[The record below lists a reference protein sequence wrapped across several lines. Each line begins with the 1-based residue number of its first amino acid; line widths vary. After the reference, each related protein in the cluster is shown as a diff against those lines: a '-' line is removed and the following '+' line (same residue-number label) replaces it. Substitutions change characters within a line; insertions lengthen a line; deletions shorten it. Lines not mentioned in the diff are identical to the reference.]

1 MRPLFATLI
10 GLFVAALAAAAP
22 QPPGPS
28 RPSEAP
34 VGPRFPG
41 PPGFPLPAAQQFKDL
56 VPSLIDALKDADP
69 EVRQNSAMA
78 LAALGHDALAPL
90 KDALKDANKEKRAAS
105 AYALGQMGNTG
116 RDAMTDLL
124 KLLKDDEPV
133 VRRSV
138 SQAISRILT
147 AEGNMYSFG
156 MARPAIGFPA
166 PGSIAP
172 PLPAPGSAPADR
184 K

>member
-1 MRPLFATLI
+1 VL
-10 GLFVAALAAAAP
+10 
-22 QPPGPS
+22 
-28 RPSEAP
+28 
-34 VGPRFPG
+34 PG
-41 PPGFPLPAAQQFKDL
+41 PPGFPQPAAQQFKEL
-56 VPSLIDALKDADP
+56 IPSLIDALKDADP

-78 LAALGHDALAPL
+78 LAALGQDALTPL
-90 KDALKDANKEKRAAS
+90 KDALKDANKEKRAAA

-147 AEGNMYSFG
+147 AEGNMYGFG
-156 MARPAIGFPA
+156 MARPAIAFPA

-172 PLPAPGSAPADR
+172 PLPAPGPTPPPADR

>member
-1 MRPLFATLI
+1 MRPLFATLF
-10 GLFVAALAAAAP
+10 GLSIAALAAA
-22 QPPGPS
+22 QPPGPP
-28 RPSEAP
+28 RPSEPP
-34 VGPRFPG
+34 VGIGSPATT
-41 PPGFPLPAAQQFKDL
+41 GFPRPAAQQFKDL

-78 LAALGHDALAPL
+78 LAALGQDALTPL
-90 KDALKDANKEKRAAS
+90 KDALKDTNKEKRAAA

-116 RDAMTDLL
+116 RDAMTELL
-124 KLLKDDEPV
+124 KLLKDDEPG

-147 AEGNMYSFG
+147 AEGSTYGYG
-156 MARPAIGFPA
+156 MARPAIGFPM
-166 PGSIAP
+166 PGPVAP
-172 PLPAPGSAPADR
+172 PLPPPSPTPAPIDR